1 MKYRI
6 KESRTYL
13 NNPIFTVEGKSRW
26 YLTWELI
33 TGSKLQSYDNMKD
46 AQARVNELIV
56 SDKQEDSIKRNI
68 KRNTKYHY
76 L

>member
-13 NNPIFTVEGKSRW
+13 NNPIFTVEGKSHW
-26 YLTWELI
+26 YLPWELI
-33 TGSKLQSYDNMKD
+33 TGSKLQSYDNIKD
-46 AQARVNELIV
+46 AQSRVNELII
-56 SDKQEDSIKRNI
+56 SDKQEDSIKRNT